1 MKTIGEIQS
10 ELRKLCQELEALK
23 QEQEAKVN
31 EVDLKKISA
40 VASRYPIENHP
51 MLNEDEHHKD
61 MYLQILF
68 SVAVLE
74 KQNNEDGIKTI
85 CRIAYGMGYTGDFE
99 SLLIKAQTMNFD
111 ILDECTRLFGKSE
124 LKYILLLEC
133 MLVTAEFDG
142 GKRRALEY
150 ISELAVLLNITKE
163 DIIFLA
169 NLARVILTQD
179 LSEYKIDTPNNYS
192 VFDCYLKNFE
202 SEFDIQVIKVQY
214 RIEEEQTRVITYTF
228 VLVDNFYMDKNG
240 NCKFIYEQTYN
251 GGRKREINVD
261 MSGKRLDFHLKKN
274 LLEGMYRG
282 DEFIFGITSKHPLA
296 HKMAIEKYKQEMN
309 KWIHYQSSIS
319 EGNIHDIMRIIMK
332 YVECGGIIEELKVEW
347 QDMLKDMCKDIPD
360 PELMDNIMKMLNEF
374 WGNIK

>member
-23 QEQEAKVN
+23 QEQEAKAN
-31 EVDLKKISA
+31 EVDLKKIAA

-163 DIIFLA
+163 DIVFLA

-179 LSEYKIDTPNNYS
+179 LNEYKLDVQTNTSLY
-192 VFDCYLKNFE
+192 DCYLANFL
-202 SEFDIQVIKVQY
+202 SEFDIQF
-214 RIEEEQTRVITYTF
+214 IEVPYSIIRR
-228 VLVDNFYMDKNG
+228 
-240 NCKFIYEQTYN
+240 
-251 GGRKREINVD
+251 GRK
-261 MSGKRLDFHLKKN
+261 K
-274 LLEGMYRG
+274 
-282 DEFIFGITSKHPLA
+282 
-296 HKMAIEKYKQEMN
+296 
-309 KWIHYQSSIS
+309 
-319 EGNIHDIMRIIMK
+319 
-332 YVECGGIIEELKVEW
+332 
-347 QDMLKDMCKDIPD
+347 
-360 PELMDNIMKMLNEF
+360 
-374 WGNIK
+374 

>member
-23 QEQEAKVN
+23 QEQEAKAN
-31 EVDLKKISA
+31 EVDLKKIAA

-51 MLNEDEHHKD
+51 MLNEDEHYKD

-111 ILDECTRLFGKSE
+111 ILDECTRLFGKGE

-163 DIIFLA
+163 EIIFLA

-179 LSEYKIDTPNNYS
+179 LSEYKTDIPNNYS
-192 VFDCYLKNFE
+192 VFDCYLKKFE
-202 SEFDIQVIKVQY
+202 SEFDIQL
-214 RIEEEQTRVITYTF
+214 IEVPYYILASNRSPSPHCPR
-228 VLVDNFYMDKNG
+228 FYFDHYKIDEN
-240 NCKFIYEQTYN
+240 KDLRFYYETGHDDRTKERN
-251 GGRKREINVD
+251 IDLRGRMI
-261 MSGKRLDFHLKKN
+261 DFHLLKAPSRTAYAKE
-274 LLEGMYRG
+274 LK
-282 DEFIFGITSKHPLA
+282 FIFGVTSTHPLA
-296 HKMAIEKYKQEMN
+296 HRMAIKKYEQGIK
-309 KWIHYQSSIS
+309 KWIADIPSILRRHS
-319 EGNIHDIMRIIMK
+319 FSQYFAKGIIDS
-332 YVECGGIIEELKVEW
+332 YIEAGGIIEEKSE
-347 QDMLKDMCKDIPD
+347 
-360 PELMDNIMKMLNEF
+360 
-374 WGNIK
+374 G

>member
-1 MKTIGEIQS
+1 MKTIAEIQS

-23 QEQEAKVN
+23 QEQEAKAK
-31 EVDLKKISA
+31 EVDLKKICA

-111 ILDECTRLFGKSE
+111 ILDECTRLFGKGE

-202 SEFDIQVIKVQY
+202 SEFDIQLIEVPCVIVEVRGFTIQGKYAWLIDNYAINKNENLKFYYDCKTHYNQEEREKNIDLRD
-214 RIEEEQTRVITYTF
+214 RI
-228 VLVDNFYMDKNG
+228 VDF
-240 NCKFIYEQTYN
+240 C
-251 GGRKREINVD
+251 
-261 MSGKRLDFHLKKN
+261 LKKVPIIDSSI
-274 LLEGMYRG
+274 LHRKEDYT
-282 DEFIFGITSKHPLA
+282 FIFGVTSKHPLA
-296 HKMAIEKYKQEMN
+296 HSMAMQKYKQAVN
-309 KWIHYQSSIS
+309 KWRENPIYGHYNFKKNYIQA
-319 EGNIHDIMRIIMK
+319 
-332 YVECGGIIEELKVEW
+332 GGIIE
-347 QDMLKDMCKDIPD
+347 
-360 PELMDNIMKMLNEF
+360 
-374 WGNIK
+374 

>member
-85 CRIAYGMGYTGDFE
+85 CRIAYGMGYAGDFE
-99 SLLIKAQTMNFD
+99 RLLIKANTMNFD
-111 ILDECTRLFGKSE
+111 ILDECTRLFGKGE

-163 DIIFLA
+163 DIVFLA

-179 LSEYKIDTPNNYS
+179 LNEYTIDMQTNTSLY
-192 VFDCYLKNFE
+192 DCYLVNFL
-202 SEFDIQVIKVQY
+202 SEFDIQF
-214 RIEEEQTRVITYTF
+214 IEVPYMLKNQGHVLSLKNFSIDEKLTF
-228 VLVDNFYMDKNG
+228 SYSLPRLGNYPAVTGFLAAVYGNANMQKKTTVDLEG
-240 NCKFIYEQTYN
+240 
-251 GGRKREINVD
+251 EI
-261 MSGKRLDFHLKKN
+261 LDFRLKRIPELDNYDYSSCTK
-274 LLEGMYRG
+274 L
-282 DEFIFGITSKHPLA
+282 EFIFGVTSKHPLA
-296 HKMAIEKYKQEMN
+296 HNMAMQAYKQRVNEWLEKLN
-309 KWIHYQSSIS
+309 P
-319 EGNIHDIMRIIMK
+319 EFDRK
-332 YVECGGIIEELKVEW
+332 YSVVKGYIKAGGIIE
-347 QDMLKDMCKDIPD
+347 
-360 PELMDNIMKMLNEF
+360 
-374 WGNIK
+374 

>member
-150 ISELAVLLNITKE
+150 ISELSVLLNITKE
-163 DIIFLA
+163 DITFLA

-179 LSEYKIDTPNNYS
+179 LNEYKIDVQTDTSLY
-192 VFDCYLKNFE
+192 DCYLVNFL
-202 SEFDIQVIKVQY
+202 SEFDIQLINCYDVYSSSYFAGFLEK
-214 RIEEEQTRVITYTF
+214 IEAQDDKIVLHYEGFIGSGHGGQTRCINIDIRDFKLDYCCEENHF
-228 VLVDNFYMDKNG
+228 GFHAKYPK
-240 NCKFIYEQTYN
+240 
-251 GGRKREINVD
+251 EILIGVKSN
-261 MSGKRLDFHLKKN
+261 
-274 LLEGMYRG
+274 
-282 DEFIFGITSKHPLA
+282 HPLA
-296 HKMAIEKYKQEMN
+296 HRFAVEKYKN
-309 KWIHYQSSIS
+309 A
-319 EGNIHDIMRIIMK
+319 
-332 YVECGGIIEELKVEW
+332 GGIIEEKSE
-347 QDMLKDMCKDIPD
+347 
-360 PELMDNIMKMLNEF
+360 
-374 WGNIK
+374 G

>member
-1 MKTIGEIQS
+1 MKTIAEIQS

-23 QEQEAKVN
+23 QEQEAKAK
-31 EVDLKKISA
+31 EVDLKKICA

-111 ILDECTRLFGKSE
+111 ILDECTRLFGKGE

-163 DIIFLA
+163 DIVFLA

-179 LSEYKIDTPNNYS
+179 LNEYKLDVQTNTSLY
-192 VFDCYLKNFE
+192 DCYLANFL
-202 SEFDIQVIKVQY
+202 SEFDIQFIEVPYSIIRKGRKKTPFFIDNSADINFFIDNCKIIDEKLNIVYKFKDGYNDDSRTEVIDLNGKIIDY
-214 RIEEEQTRVITYTF
+214 YLKKYNKSNHRNDK
-228 VLVDNFYMDKNG
+228 VLVG
-240 NCKFIYEQTYN
+240 
-251 GGRKREINVD
+251 V
-261 MSGKRLDFHLKKN
+261 
-274 LLEGMYRG
+274 
-282 DEFIFGITSKHPLA
+282 TSKHPLA
-296 HKMAIEKYKQEMN
+296 HSMAMKKYK
-309 KWIHYQSSIS
+309 
-319 EGNIHDIMRIIMK
+319 DA
-332 YVECGGIIEELKVEW
+332 GGIIE
-347 QDMLKDMCKDIPD
+347 
-360 PELMDNIMKMLNEF
+360 
-374 WGNIK
+374 

>member
-163 DIIFLA
+163 DIVFLA

-179 LSEYKIDTPNNYS
+179 LNEYKLDVQTDTSLY
-192 VFDCYLKNFE
+192 DCYLVNFL
-202 SEFDIQVIKVQY
+202 SEFDIQF
-214 RIEEEQTRVITYTF
+214 IEVPYMLKKQDHVLSLINFSIDEKLTF
-228 VLVDNFYMDKNG
+228 SYSLPRLGNYLAMTGFLAAVYGNNNMQKKTTVDLEG
-240 NCKFIYEQTYN
+240 
-251 GGRKREINVD
+251 EI
-261 MSGKRLDFHLKKN
+261 LDFRLKRIPKLDN
-274 LLEGMYRG
+274 YDYSSCTKL
-282 DEFIFGITSKHPLA
+282 EFIFGVTSKHPLA
-296 HKMAIEKYKQEMN
+296 HSMAMQAYKQRVNEWLEKLN
-309 KWIHYQSSIS
+309 PEFDRKHGVV
-319 EGNIHDIMRIIMK
+319 EGYIK
-332 YVECGGIIEELKVEW
+332 AGGIIE
-347 QDMLKDMCKDIPD
+347 
-360 PELMDNIMKMLNEF
+360 
-374 WGNIK
+374 

>member
-23 QEQEAKVN
+23 QEQEAKAN

-85 CRIAYGMGYTGDFE
+85 CRIAYGMGYAGDFE
-99 SLLIKAQTMNFD
+99 RLLIKANTMNFD

-163 DIIFLA
+163 DIVFLA

-179 LSEYKIDTPNNYS
+179 LNEYTIDMQTNTSLY
-192 VFDCYLKNFE
+192 DCYLVNFW
-202 SEFDIQVIKVQY
+202 SEFDIQF
-214 RIEEEQTRVITYTF
+214 IEVPYMLEKQGYYVLPLKNFSINKKLTF
-228 VLVDNFYMDKNG
+228 SYSLPRYNMQKKSTVDLEG
-240 NCKFIYEQTYN
+240 
-251 GGRKREINVD
+251 EI
-261 MSGKRLDFHLKKN
+261 LDFRLKRIPELDNYDYSSYTK
-274 LLEGMYRG
+274 LE
-282 DEFIFGITSKHPLA
+282 FVFGVTSKHPLA
-296 HKMAIEKYKQEMN
+296 HNMAMQAYKQRVNEWLEKLN
-309 KWIHYQSSIS
+309 PKF
-319 EGNIHDIMRIIMK
+319 DRK
-332 YVECGGIIEELKVEW
+332 YSVVKGYIKAGGIIE
-347 QDMLKDMCKDIPD
+347 
-360 PELMDNIMKMLNEF
+360 
-374 WGNIK
+374 

>member
-1 MKTIGEIQS
+1 MKTIAEIQS

-23 QEQEAKVN
+23 QEQEAKAK
-31 EVDLKKISA
+31 EVDLKKICA

-111 ILDECTRLFGKSE
+111 ILDECTRLFGKGE

-163 DIIFLA
+163 DIVFLA

-179 LSEYKIDTPNNYS
+179 LSEYKIATPNNYS
-192 VFDCYLKNFE
+192 IFDCYLKNFE
-202 SEFDIQVIKVQY
+202 SEFDIQL
-214 RIEEEQTRVITYTF
+214 IEIRYLLRQRVSWSSSTTDDF
-228 VLVDNFYMDKNG
+228 VLKSYEIDKNCNLIFHYQQKHACG
-240 NCKFIYEQTYN
+240 TTEIKISFE
-251 GGRKREINVD
+251 RKI
-261 MSGKRLDFHLKKN
+261 LDFYLQKAPELYSVEDRELK
-274 LLEGMYRG
+274 
-282 DEFIFGITSKHPLA
+282 FIFGVTSKHPLA
-296 HKMAIEKYKQEMN
+296 HSMAMKKYKQAVN
-309 KWIHYQSSIS
+309 KWLSNIQSKF
-319 EGNIHDIMRIIMK
+319 EDYMYFNQALDYAK
-332 YVECGGIIEELKVEW
+332 AGGIIENSELKTRIDKWLRGRE
-347 QDMLKDMCKDIPD
+347 
-360 PELMDNIMKMLNEF
+360 
-374 WGNIK
+374 

>member
-1 MKTIGEIQS
+1 MKNIGEIQS

-23 QEQEAKVN
+23 QEQEAKAN

-85 CRIAYGMGYTGDFE
+85 CRIAYGMGYAGDFE
-99 SLLIKAQTMNFD
+99 RLLIKANTMNFD

-133 MLVTAEFDG
+133 MLVTAEFYS
-142 GKRRALEY
+142 GKQRALEY
-150 ISELAVLLNITKE
+150 ISELAILLNITKK

-179 LSEYKIDTPNNYS
+179 LNEYKIDVQTDTSLY
-192 VFDCYLKNFE
+192 DCYLVNFL
-202 SEFDIQVIKVQY
+202 SEFDIQF
-214 RIEEEQTRVITYTF
+214 IEVPY
-228 VLVDNFYMDKNG
+228 
-240 NCKFIYEQTYN
+240 
-251 GGRKREINVD
+251 
-261 MSGKRLDFHLKKN
+261 
-274 LLEGMYRG
+274 
-282 DEFIFGITSKHPLA
+282 
-296 HKMAIEKYKQEMN
+296 
-309 KWIHYQSSIS
+309 
-319 EGNIHDIMRIIMK
+319 
-332 YVECGGIIEELKVEW
+332 
-347 QDMLKDMCKDIPD
+347 
-360 PELMDNIMKMLNEF
+360 
-374 WGNIK
+374 

>member
-40 VASRYPIENHP
+40 VASRYPIENPP

-85 CRIAYGMGYTGDFE
+85 CRIAYGMGYAGDFE
-99 SLLIKAQTMNFD
+99 RLLIKANTMNFG

-163 DIIFLA
+163 EIIFLA

-202 SEFDIQVIKVQY
+202 SEFDIQLIEVLHKVVWEE
-214 RIEEEQTRVITYTF
+214 RIMYGYSNVNFY
-228 VLVDNFYMDKNG
+228 VDNYMIEDEKLNIFYKGDYPHVKIDPRTKTVDLNGKIIDYYLERCKN
-240 NCKFIYEQTYN
+240 T
-251 GGRKREINVD
+251 
-261 MSGKRLDFHLKKN
+261 SKN
-274 LLEGMYRG
+274 N
-282 DEFIFGITSKHPLA
+282 IFLVGITSKHPLA
-296 HKMAIEKYKQEMN
+296 HSMAMKKYK
-309 KWIHYQSSIS
+309 
-319 EGNIHDIMRIIMK
+319 DA
-332 YVECGGIIEELKVEW
+332 GGIIEEKSE
-347 QDMLKDMCKDIPD
+347 
-360 PELMDNIMKMLNEF
+360 
-374 WGNIK
+374 G

>member
-1 MKTIGEIQS
+1 MKTIAEIQS

-23 QEQEAKVN
+23 QEQEAKAK
-31 EVDLKKISA
+31 EVDLKKICA

-163 DIIFLA
+163 DIVFLA

-179 LSEYKIDTPNNYS
+179 LNEYTIDMQTNTSLY
-192 VFDCYLKNFE
+192 DCYLVNFLNK
-202 SEFDIQVIKVQY
+202 FDIQL
-214 RIEEEQTRVITYTF
+214 IEVPYMLKKQDFVFPLINFSIDEKLTFSYSLPQFDHPQLRLFVRMFGSNNMQQTST
-228 VLVDNFYMDKNG
+228 VDLEG
-240 NCKFIYEQTYN
+240 
-251 GGRKREINVD
+251 EI
-261 MSGKRLDFHLKKN
+261 LDFHLKKIPKLDN
-274 LLEGMYRG
+274 YDYSNYTKL
-282 DEFIFGITSKHPLA
+282 EFIFGVTSKHPLA
-296 HKMAIEKYKQEMN
+296 HSMAIQAYKQRVNEWLEELDS
-309 KWIHYQSSIS
+309 KFDKQY
-319 EGNIHDIMRIIMK
+319 GVTK
-332 YVECGGIIEELKVEW
+332 AYVDAGGIIE
-347 QDMLKDMCKDIPD
+347 
-360 PELMDNIMKMLNEF
+360 
-374 WGNIK
+374 

>member
-1 MKTIGEIQS
+1 MKTIAEIQS

-23 QEQEAKVN
+23 QEQEAKAK
-31 EVDLKKISA
+31 EVDLKKICA

-142 GKRRALEY
+142 GKRRALES
-150 ISELAVLLNITKE
+150 ISELAVLLNIPKE

-179 LSEYKIDTPNNYS
+179 LNEYKIDVQTNTSLY
-192 VFDCYLKNFE
+192 DCYLANFL
-202 SEFDIQVIKVQY
+202 SEFDIQF
-214 RIEEEQTRVITYTF
+214 IEVPYSIIR
-228 VLVDNFYMDKNG
+228 K
-240 NCKFIYEQTYN
+240 
-251 GGRKREINVD
+251 GRKRILTLVSDSADINFFIDNCKIIDEKLNIVYKFKD
-261 MSGKRLDFHLKKN
+261 SYNDDSRTEVIDLNGKIIDYYLKKYN
-274 LLEGMYRG
+274 KSNHRNDKVLVGV
-282 DEFIFGITSKHPLA
+282 TSKHPLA
-296 HKMAIEKYKQEMN
+296 HSMAMKKYK
-309 KWIHYQSSIS
+309 
-319 EGNIHDIMRIIMK
+319 DA
-332 YVECGGIIEELKVEW
+332 GGIIE
-347 QDMLKDMCKDIPD
+347 
-360 PELMDNIMKMLNEF
+360 
-374 WGNIK
+374 

>member
-1 MKTIGEIQS
+1 MKTIAEIQS

-23 QEQEAKVN
+23 QEQEAKAK
-31 EVDLKKISA
+31 EVDLKKICA

-163 DIIFLA
+163 DIVFLA

-179 LSEYKIDTPNNYS
+179 LNEYKLDVQTDTSLY
-192 VFDCYLKNFE
+192 DCYLVNFL
-202 SEFDIQVIKVQY
+202 SEFDIQF
-214 RIEEEQTRVITYTF
+214 IEVPYMLKNQGYVLPLKNFSIDEKLTF
-228 VLVDNFYMDKNG
+228 SYSLPRSDNYSVMLGLWAISGNNNMQKKSTVDLEG
-240 NCKFIYEQTYN
+240 
-251 GGRKREINVD
+251 EI
-261 MSGKRLDFHLKKN
+261 LDFRLKRIPELDNYDYSSCTK
-274 LLEGMYRG
+274 L
-282 DEFIFGITSKHPLA
+282 EFIFGVTSKHPLA
-296 HKMAIEKYKQEMN
+296 HNMAIQAYKRRVNEWLEKLNPKFDRKY
-309 KWIHYQSSIS
+309 SVV
-319 EGNIHDIMRIIMK
+319 EGYIK
-332 YVECGGIIEELKVEW
+332 AGGIIE
-347 QDMLKDMCKDIPD
+347 
-360 PELMDNIMKMLNEF
+360 
-374 WGNIK
+374 

>member
-23 QEQEAKVN
+23 QEQEAKAN
-31 EVDLKKISA
+31 EVDLKKIAA

-133 MLVTAEFDG
+133 MLVTAEFDN

-150 ISELAVLLNITKE
+150 ISELSVMLNIDKK
-163 DIIFLA
+163 DITFLA

-179 LSEYKIDTPNNYS
+179 LNEYKLDVQTNTSLY
-192 VFDCYLKNFE
+192 DCYLANFL
-202 SEFDIQVIKVQY
+202 SEFDIQFIEVPYSIIRKGRLRRGSLLVIDNADINFFIDNYKIIDEKLNIVY
-214 RIEEEQTRVITYTF
+214 KFKAGYNDDSRTEVIDLNGKIIDYYLKKYNKSNHRNDK
-228 VLVDNFYMDKNG
+228 VLVG
-240 NCKFIYEQTYN
+240 
-251 GGRKREINVD
+251 V
-261 MSGKRLDFHLKKN
+261 
-274 LLEGMYRG
+274 
-282 DEFIFGITSKHPLA
+282 TSKHPLA
-296 HKMAIEKYKQEMN
+296 HSMAMKKYK
-309 KWIHYQSSIS
+309 
-319 EGNIHDIMRIIMK
+319 DA
-332 YVECGGIIEELKVEW
+332 GGIIEEKSE
-347 QDMLKDMCKDIPD
+347 
-360 PELMDNIMKMLNEF
+360 
-374 WGNIK
+374 G

>member
-1 MKTIGEIQS
+1 VNIEQKEMFIMKTIGEIQS

-99 SLLIKAQTMNFD
+99 RLLIKANTMNFD

-179 LSEYKIDTPNNYS
+179 LSEYKTDIPNTYS
-192 VFDCYLKNFE
+192 VFDCYLEKFE
-202 SEFDIQVIKVQY
+202 SEFDIQLIEMSYNIVEGTGFPKIFVINHY
-214 RIEEEQTRVITYTF
+214 
-228 VLVDNFYMDKNG
+228 
-240 NCKFIYEQTYN
+240 
-251 GGRKREINVD
+251 EINESSSVNVYYRYYD
-261 MSGKRLDFHLKKN
+261 KETKIITIDLSGKILDFHLKGLPQSPYDN
-274 LLEGMYRG
+274 PLIVAARVFGMVNQPEEHDNRT
-282 DEFIFGITSKHPLA
+282 FIFGVTSKHQLA
-296 HKMAIEKYKQEMN
+296 HSLAIKKYKEA
-309 KWIHYQSSIS
+309 
-319 EGNIHDIMRIIMK
+319 
-332 YVECGGIIEELKVEW
+332 GGIIEKSE
-347 QDMLKDMCKDIPD
+347 
-360 PELMDNIMKMLNEF
+360 
-374 WGNIK
+374 G